1 MSWIDWLITLIL
13 AFIMLS
19 IGLSLQKRSFKLLLA
34 RPKALWVGMFLQLG
48 VLPLMAFI
56 VASLWDLPAAFQ
68 VGIII
73 LAACPGGMTSN
84 FISYLLKANT
94 ALAVSLTMA
103 NSVVSMLSVPII
115 INFGLQ
121 YFYATGSELGI
132 ESLPFLPTAGRIFS
146 IVLVP
151 VLLGIVFR
159 AHYPLAARQWQLW
172 FRWASMLLLALV
184 FVIKVF
190 APVEAGGSA
199 LTGAEVWT
207 ILPASLVV
215 NVLALSSGFLLGNLL
230 GFSKD
235 DQLTMGVEV
244 GIQNTSL
251 AFLIAGTLLQNEDML
266 KPALVYATFSFLT
279 ALAYGLLLKP
289 RQWNQLKEEWKE
301 LKRRIQ
307 GKTAKD

>member
-1 MSWIDWLITLIL
+1 MSWIDWLIALIL

-19 IGLSLQKRSFKLLLA
+19 IGLSLQRRSFQLLLA
-34 RPKALWVGMFLQLG
+34 RPRALLAGMFLQL
-48 VLPLMAFI
+48 VWLPSVAFL
-56 VASLWDLPAAFQ
+56 VASLWDLPAAFG

-103 NSVVSMLSVPII
+103 NSVVTMLSVPII
-115 INFGLQ
+115 INLGLQ
-121 YFYATGSELGI
+121 YFYADGSEGI
-132 ESLPFLPTAGRIFS
+132 AGLPLLPTAGRIFS

-151 VLLGIVFR
+151 VLLGISLR
-159 AHYPLAARQWQLW
+159 AYYPLAASRWQLW
-172 FRWASMLLLALV
+172 FRWASMLLLAVV
-184 FVIKVF
+184 FIIKVF
-190 APVEAGGSA
+190 APAEAGGSA
-199 LTGAEVWT
+199 LTVSEVMT

-215 NVLALSSGFLLGNLL
+215 NVLALSSGFVLGRSF

-251 AFLIAGTLLQNEDML
+251 AFLIAASLLQNEDML

-289 RQWNQLKEEWKE
+289 KQWGALKTEWQE
-301 LKRRIQ
+301 LKQRI
-307 GKTAKD
+307 GKGPNKE

>member
-1 MSWIDWLITLIL
+1 MSWIDWLIALIL

-19 IGLSLQKRSFKLLLA
+19 IGLSLQRRSFQLLLA
-34 RPKALWVGMFLQLG
+34 RPKALLGGMFLQLL
-48 VLPLMAFI
+48 VLPALAFS

-68 VGIII
+68 VGIVI

-94 ALAVSLTMA
+94 ALAVSLTIA
-103 NSVVSMLSVPII
+103 NSVVTMLSVPII

-121 YFYATGSELGI
+121 YFYAAGSEGI
-132 ESLPFLPTAGRIFS
+132 ESLPLLPTAGRIFS

-151 VLLGIVFR
+151 VLLGITFR
-159 AHYPLAARQWQLW
+159 AYYPLAARRWQLW

-184 FVIKVF
+184 FIIKVF

-199 LTGAEVWT
+199 LSGAEVWM

-215 NVLALSSGFLLGNLL
+215 NVLALSSGFFLGRLL
-230 GFSKD
+230 GFPKD

-251 AFLIAGTLLQNEDML
+251 AFLIAASLLQNEDML

-289 RQWNQLKEEWKE
+289 QQWSQLKGEWQE
-301 LKRRIQ
+301 LKNRVR
-307 GKTAKD
+307 GKQ

>member
-1 MSWIDWLITLIL
+1 MSWIDWLIAAIL

-19 IGLSLQKRSFKLLLA
+19 IGLSLQRRSFQLLLA
-34 RPKALWVGMFLQLG
+34 RPQALFLGMGLQLL
-48 VLPLMAFI
+48 VLPLLALI
-56 VASLWDLPAAFQ
+56 VATWWPLPAAFQ
-68 VGIII
+68 VGILI

-94 ALAVSLTMA
+94 ALAVSLTLS
-103 NSVVSMLSVPII
+103 NSFVTMLSVPII
-115 INFGLQ
+115 INLGLQ
-121 YFYATGSELGI
+121 YFFGSGGLY
-132 ESLPFLPTAGRIFS
+132 SLPFLPTAGRIFS

-151 VLLGIVFR
+151 VLLGVAFR
-159 AHYPLAARQWQLW
+159 AYYPLTAKRLQLW

-184 FVIKVF
+184 FIIKVF
-190 APVEAGGSA
+190 APAESGGSA
-199 LTGAEVWT
+199 LTSQEVLM
-207 ILPASLVV
+207 ILPASLLV
-215 NVLALSSGFLLGNLL
+215 NLLALSSGFIFGRLL

-251 AFLIAGTLLQNEDML
+251 AFLIATTLLHNDDML

-289 RQWNQLKEEWKE
+289 KQWGALKQEFQE
-301 LKRRIQ
+301 LKKRIR
-307 GKTAKD
+307 GNF